1 MFDQVNK
8 LLRTHRKGK
17 WGLEETLR
25 ITHFRGSRWWG
36 HPTSSHRDP
45 AIHTVVLLRGGWTQ
59 RVSYIP
65 IPY

>member
-25 ITHFRGSRWWG
+25 DHTLQGLQVG
-36 HPTSSHRDP
+36 GVTPTSSHRDP
-45 AIHTVVLLRGGWTQ
+45 AIHMVVLLRGAGLET
-59 RVSYIP
+59 
-65 IPY
+65 